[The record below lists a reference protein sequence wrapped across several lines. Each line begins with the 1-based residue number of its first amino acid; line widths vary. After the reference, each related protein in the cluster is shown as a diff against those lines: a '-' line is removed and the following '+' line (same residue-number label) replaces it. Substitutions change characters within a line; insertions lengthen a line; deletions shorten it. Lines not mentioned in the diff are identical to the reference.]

1 MNAPH
6 GFTLPE
12 AADTDARPVVFM
24 FSGQGSQ
31 YYQMGR
37 DLFEKDGHFRGLM
50 RDLDD
55 RVRRM
60 RGRSVLEHIYMDGR
74 MVGEHCG
81 HLEFSHPAIFMI
93 EFALARVLIDAG
105 VAPTHLLGAS
115 MGEFASCAIAGA
127 LPVDEV
133 LEAIFE
139 QIDAVREHCP
149 EGGMLAILHDPELYE
164 ASAVLREGSELAGI
178 NFSTHFVVSGKPE
191 ALHEIK
197 QWLHAKGVLFQELPA
212 RYAFHSSMMDS
223 AAPGYRAY
231 LRTKTL
237 QRPSIPLVSCLHGQV
252 VTELSDDY
260 LWEMVR
266 RPILLRSAVAAAEGL
281 GAEVVYVDVG
291 PAGTM
296 ANFVKYNLNKGAARR
311 IFPIVTSFARD
322 AENLHKLKEYCARR
336 TEAAYTTRHS
346 MKETSKK
353 AIVFPGQ
360 GSQKT
365 GMGADLF
372 DDFPELVAKADAILG
387 YSIRELCLENQGGRL
402 GQTEYT
408 QPALYVVNA
417 MTYLRWRDRTGGT
430 PDFCAG
436 HSLGEYNALAA
447 AGVFDFETGLR
458 LVQKRGE
465 LMARSQGGAMA
476 AVIGLGEVELRQ
488 ELEQSGLHTIDVAN
502 FNSPDQIVISG
513 PKDALER
520 AREPLEKRGARSFIL
535 LPVSNAF
542 HSRYMEPAAGE
553 FAAYL
558 RRFRFDGPATPVVS
572 NVGVG
577 LYTAESAVE
586 LLSKQLTSPVRWT
599 EGVELLLERGV
610 AEFIECGPGQVLTR
624 LIQKIRAARPAASP
638 SANGSPAG
646 ASAAA
651 TAAAPSAPTPL
662 AAPPAPTPLAAPP
675 APSAPTPLAAPRA
688 TPPAPSAMPSA
699 PRARKMEAAWL
710 GDATFRRDYGVRY
723 AYVAGGL
730 PRGISSVDLV
740 AKLSRAGLLG
750 FLGTAGIEVSRV
762 GELIGRVQREVE
774 GRPFGVSISSSP
786 SSPAAEEKV
795 VDVLLRYGVRN
806 VEAIGYFQ
814 VSPALVRY
822 RLKGLTRGADG
833 LPVPRNR
840 LLVRV
845 LRPELAEAFA
855 SPPPEDVV
863 ERLLADGAIGREE
876 AELARRVAVADDLCL
891 ESEPGSGVEVHAL
904 LPVVRRIRDDVAARL
919 GGARR
924 VRVGVTG
931 VGHPSAIAAAFFA
944 GADFVLSGAL
954 NQCTAE
960 AATSEAVKRMLER
973 VGVQDTESVPSGDLL
988 ETGARVQV
996 LKKGLF
1002 FPARAAKL
1010 HQIYCLHESL
1020 DEVSEKTK
1028 KQIQERFFR
1037 RSFGEVYQEITT
1049 TVGARSPDEIER
1061 AERSP
1066 KHKMALLIR
1075 WYFDQGHRL
1084 AMGGDEDRRVDFQV
1098 LCDPALGAFNHWVKG
1113 SSLES
1118 WRYRHADDIAERL
1131 MTGAAE
1137 LLDEHVRRFGASSGP
1152 HS

>member
-1 MNAPH
+1 MNAPL
-6 GFTLPE
+6 GFSLSGSAGT
-12 AADTDARPVVFM
+12 DTRPVVFM

-37 DLFEKDGHFRGLM
+37 DLFEKDNHFRGLM
-50 RDLDD
+50 HELDD

-60 RGRSVLEHIYMDGR
+60 RGHSVLEHIYGEGQKA
-74 MVGEHCG
+74 GEHCG

-93 EFALARVLIDAG
+93 ELALARVLMDAG
-105 VAPTHLLGAS
+105 VTPTHLLGAS

-127 LPVDEV
+127 LPVDDV
-133 LEAIFE
+133 LEAIFK

-149 EGGMLAILHDPELYE
+149 EGGMLAILHDPDLYE
-164 ASAVLREGSELAGI
+164 ASPILRESSELAGI
-178 NFSTHFVVSGKPE
+178 NFSTHFVVSGKRE

-197 QWLHAKGVLFQELPA
+197 HWLHAKGVLFQELPA

-223 AAPGYRAY
+223 AAPGFRAY

-266 RPILLRSAVAAAEGL
+266 RPIRLRSAVAAAEEL
-281 GAEVVYVDVG
+281 GPEVVYVDVG

-296 ANFVKYNLNKGAARR
+296 ANFVKYNLSKGAASR
-311 IFPIVTSFARD
+311 IFPLVTSFARD
-322 AENLHKLKEYCARR
+322 AENLDKLKEYCARR
-336 TEAAYTTRHS
+336 TESAYTTRHS
-346 MKETSKK
+346 MKETSNK
-353 AIVFPGQ
+353 AVVFPGQ

-372 DDFPELVAKADAILG
+372 DDFPELVAKADSILG
-387 YSIRELCLENQGGRL
+387 YSIRELCLTNYGGRL

-417 MTYLRWRDRTGGT
+417 MAYLKWLDRTGGA

-447 AGVFDFETGLR
+447 AGIFDFETGLR
-458 LVQKRGE
+458 LVKKRGE

-476 AVIGLGEVELRQ
+476 AVIGLGEVDIRREL
-488 ELEQSGLHTIDVAN
+488 LQSGLHTIDVAN

-542 HSRYMEPAAGE
+542 HSRYMEPAAEE

-558 RRFRFDGPATPVVS
+558 RMFRFNRPEIPVVS
-572 NVGVG
+572 NAGVG

-599 EGVELLLERGV
+599 EGVQFLLERGV
-610 AEFIECGPGQVLTR
+610 VEFIECGPGQVLTR
-624 LIQKIRAARPAASP
+624 LIQKIRAVRPAAS
-638 SANGSPAG
+638 SGANGVSAG

-651 TAAAPSAPTPL
+651 MAAAPR
-662 AAPPAPTPLAAPP
+662 PPSAPP
-675 APSAPTPLAAPRA
+675 APSATPPALSA
-688 TPPAPSAMPSA
+688 TPPALSATPPA

-710 GDATFRRDYGVRY
+710 GDAAFRRDYGVRY
-723 AYVAGGL
+723 AYAVGGL

-750 FLGTAGIEVSRV
+750 YIGAAGLDVSRV
-762 GELIGRVQREVE
+762 DDLVGRAQRELA
-774 GRPFGVSISSSP
+774 GRPYGVSISSSP
-786 SSPAAEEKV
+786 SALAAEEKI

-806 VEAIGYFQ
+806 VEAVGYFQ

-822 RLKGLTRGADG
+822 RLKGLALGADG

-855 SPPPEDVV
+855 SPPPDDVV
-863 ERLLADGAIGREE
+863 QRLLADGAIGREE
-876 AELARRVAVADDLCL
+876 AELARRVAIADDLCL
-891 ESEPGSGVEVHAL
+891 EPEPGSGVEVHAL
-904 LPVVRRIRDDVAARL
+904 LPVVLRIRDDIAARL
-919 GGARR
+919 GGTRR

-960 AATSEAVKRMLER
+960 AGTSEAVKRMLER
-973 VGVQDTESVPSGDLL
+973 VGVQDSESVPSGDLL

-1037 RSFGEVYQEITT
+1037 RSFGEVYSEVRT

-1098 LCDPALGAFNHWVKG
+1098 LCDPALGAFNDWVRG

-1137 LLDEHVRRFGASSGP
+1137 LLDEHVRRFGGSSEP
-1152 HS
+1152 RS